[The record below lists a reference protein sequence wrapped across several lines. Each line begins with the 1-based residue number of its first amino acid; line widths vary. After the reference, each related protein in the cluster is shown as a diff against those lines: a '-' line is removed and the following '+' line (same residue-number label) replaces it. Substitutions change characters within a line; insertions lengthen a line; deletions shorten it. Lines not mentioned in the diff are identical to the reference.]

1 MGNKV
6 YILKYL
12 RKGLINN
19 VKTEENVVPGATRAQ
34 LDINLKFQAK
44 DVRNGRTE
52 KMVLPGNKIE
62 LLGPADVK
70 SVNKRAISHISPA
83 ESGDVRL
90 NASYRPYMEFYEED
104 LP

>member
-52 KMVLPGNKIE
+52 NMV
-62 LLGPADVK
+62 
-70 SVNKRAISHISPA
+70 
-83 ESGDVRL
+83 
-90 NASYRPYMEFYEED
+90 
-104 LP
+104 